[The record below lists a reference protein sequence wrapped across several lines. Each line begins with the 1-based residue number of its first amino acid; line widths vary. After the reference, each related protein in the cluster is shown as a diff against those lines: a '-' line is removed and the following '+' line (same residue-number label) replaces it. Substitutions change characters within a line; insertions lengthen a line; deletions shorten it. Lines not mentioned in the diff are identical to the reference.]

1 MKAFSVKCEQGSKKM
16 ADLNDKLQKLLI
28 AVSYAFLSAISVN
41 LFWLP
46 GGIYA
51 NGVTGF
57 AQLVVAL
64 SGKFNFPMLDLATLV
79 LFINV
84 PLLVIAWFKIDRKFT
99 IFTIIAV
106 FLTSMFMKLIPV
118 MVLTTDPVICT
129 VFGGVI
135 HGLGV
140 GLTLNSNFST
150 GGLDII
156 GILVKKVTT
165 RSIGTIFTVFNLVIE
180 FIAGFVFGWRYA
192 LYSAITIFINGKVI
206 DFVNTKE
213 KKVQLLIVT
222 KHAGEM
228 LQRIQDSHQSGITV
242 INHAQGGYYHEA
254 QDILLL
260 VVTSHELNAIAT
272 VVKKVDQLA
281 FMSITKGIET
291 NRITSQWG

>member
-1 MKAFSVKCEQGSKKM
+1 MASLKNHLKK
-16 ADLNDKLQKLLI
+16 LVI
-28 AVSYAFLSAISVN
+28 AASYAFLSAVSVN
-41 LFWLP
+41 LFWVP

-64 SGKFNFPMLDLATLV
+64 SGKFHLPMLDLATLV
-79 LFINV
+79 LLINV

-106 FLTSMFMKLIPV
+106 FLTSVFMKLIPV
-118 MVLTTDPVICT
+118 MALTNDPVICT

-140 GLTLNSNFST
+140 GITLNSDFST

-156 GILVKKVTT
+156 GILVRKVTT
-165 RSIGTIFTVFNLVIE
+165 RSIGTIFTAFNLAIE

-192 LYSAITIFINGKVI
+192 LYSAITVFINGKVV

-213 KKVQLLIVT
+213 RKVQLLIGT
-222 KHAGEM
+222 KHANEM
-228 LQRIQDSHQSGITV
+228 LRRIQDNHQSGITV
-242 INHAQGGYYHEA
+242 INHAQGGYYHES

-260 VVTSHELNAIAT
+260 VVTSHELNAISS

-291 NRITSQWG
+291 NRSTSQWG

>member
-1 MKAFSVKCEQGSKKM
+1 MASLKDHLKK
-16 ADLNDKLQKLLI
+16 LVI
-28 AVSYAFLSAISVN
+28 AASYAFLSAVSVN
-41 LFWLP
+41 LFWVP

-64 SGKFNFPMLDLATLV
+64 SGKFHLPMLDLATLV
-79 LFINV
+79 LLINV

-106 FLTSMFMKLIPV
+106 FLTSVFMKLIPV
-118 MVLTTDPVICT
+118 MALTNDPVICT

-140 GLTLNSNFST
+140 GITLNSDFST

-156 GILVKKVTT
+156 GILVRKVTT
-165 RSIGTIFTVFNLVIE
+165 RSIGTIFTAFNLAIE

-192 LYSAITIFINGKVI
+192 LYSAITVFINGRVV

-213 KKVQLLIVT
+213 RKVQLLIVT
-222 KHAGEM
+222 KHANEM
-228 LQRIQDSHQSGITV
+228 LRRIQDNHQSGITV
-242 INHAQGGYYHEA
+242 INHAQGGYYHES

-260 VVTSHELNAIAT
+260 VVTSHELNAISS

-291 NRITSQWG
+291 NRSTSQWG

>member
-1 MKAFSVKCEQGSKKM
+1 MASLKDHLKK
-16 ADLNDKLQKLLI
+16 LVI
-28 AVSYAFLSAISVN
+28 AASYPFLSAVSVN
-41 LFWLP
+41 LFWVP

-64 SGKFNFPMLDLATLV
+64 SGKFHLPMLDLATLV
-79 LFINV
+79 LLINV

-106 FLTSMFMKLIPV
+106 FLTSVFMKLIPV
-118 MVLTTDPVICT
+118 MALTNDPVICT

-140 GLTLNSNFST
+140 GITLNSDFST

-156 GILVKKVTT
+156 GILVRKVTT
-165 RSIGTIFTVFNLVIE
+165 RSIGTIFTAFNLAIE

-192 LYSAITIFINGKVI
+192 LYSAITVFINGKVV

-213 KKVQLLIVT
+213 RKVQLLIVT
-222 KHAGEM
+222 KHANEM
-228 LQRIQDSHQSGITV
+228 LRRIQDNHQSGITV
-242 INHAQGGYYHEA
+242 INHAQGGYYHES

-260 VVTSHELNAIAT
+260 VVTSHELNAISS

-291 NRITSQWG
+291 NRSTSQWG

>member
-1 MKAFSVKCEQGSKKM
+1 MASLKDHLKK
-16 ADLNDKLQKLLI
+16 LVI
-28 AVSYAFLSAISVN
+28 AASYAFLSAVSVN
-41 LFWLP
+41 LFWVP

-64 SGKFNFPMLDLATLV
+64 SGKFHLPMLDLATLV
-79 LFINV
+79 LLINV

-106 FLTSMFMKLIPV
+106 FLTSVFMKLIPV
-118 MVLTTDPVICT
+118 MALTNDPVICT

-140 GLTLNSNFST
+140 GITLNSDFST

-156 GILVKKVTT
+156 GILVRKVTT
-165 RSIGTIFTVFNLVIE
+165 RSIGTIFTAFNLAIE

-192 LYSAITIFINGKVI
+192 LYSAITVFINGKVV

-213 KKVQLLIVT
+213 RKGQLLIVT
-222 KHAGEM
+222 KHANEM
-228 LQRIQDSHQSGITV
+228 LRRIQDNHQSGITV
-242 INHAQGGYYHEA
+242 INHAQGGYYHES

-260 VVTSHELNAIAT
+260 VVTSHELNAISS

-291 NRITSQWG
+291 NRSTSQWG

>member
-1 MKAFSVKCEQGSKKM
+1 MASLKDHLKK
-16 ADLNDKLQKLLI
+16 LVI
-28 AVSYAFLSAISVN
+28 AASYAFLSAVSVN
-41 LFWLP
+41 LFWVP

-64 SGKFNFPMLDLATLV
+64 SGKFHLPMLDLATLV
-79 LFINV
+79 LLINV

-106 FLTSMFMKLIPV
+106 FLTSVFMKLIPV
-118 MVLTTDPVICT
+118 MALTNDPVICT

-140 GLTLNSNFST
+140 EITLNSDFST

-156 GILVKKVTT
+156 GILVRKVTT
-165 RSIGTIFTVFNLVIE
+165 RSIGTIFTAFNLAIE

-192 LYSAITIFINGKVI
+192 LYSAITVFINGKVV

-213 KKVQLLIVT
+213 RKVQLLIVT
-222 KHAGEM
+222 KHANEM
-228 LQRIQDSHQSGITV
+228 LRRIQDNHQSGITV
-242 INHAQGGYYHEA
+242 INHAQGGYYHES

-260 VVTSHELNAIAT
+260 VVTSHELNAISS

-291 NRITSQWG
+291 NRSTSQWG

>member
-1 MKAFSVKCEQGSKKM
+1 MLGSDKM
-16 ADLNDKLQKLLI
+16 ASLKDHLKKLVI
-28 AVSYAFLSAISVN
+28 AASYAFLSAVSVN
-41 LFWLP
+41 LFWVP

-64 SGKFNFPMLDLATLV
+64 SGKFHLPMLDLATLV
-79 LFINV
+79 LLINV

-106 FLTSMFMKLIPV
+106 FLTSVFMKLIPV
-118 MVLTTDPVICT
+118 MALTNDPVICT

-140 GLTLNSNFST
+140 GITLNSDFST

-156 GILVKKVTT
+156 GILVRKVTT
-165 RSIGTIFTVFNLVIE
+165 RSIGTIFTAFNLAIE

-192 LYSAITIFINGKVI
+192 LYSAITVFINGKVV

-213 KKVQLLIVT
+213 RKVQLLIVT
-222 KHAGEM
+222 KHANEM
-228 LQRIQDSHQSGITV
+228 LRRIQDNHQSGITV
-242 INHAQGGYYHEA
+242 INHAQGGYYHES

-260 VVTSHELNAIAT
+260 VVTSHELNAISS

-291 NRITSQWG
+291 NRSTSQWG

>member
-1 MKAFSVKCEQGSKKM
+1 MASLKDHLKK
-16 ADLNDKLQKLLI
+16 LVI
-28 AVSYAFLSAISVN
+28 AASYAFLSAVSVN
-41 LFWLP
+41 LFWVP

-64 SGKFNFPMLDLATLV
+64 SGKFHLPMLDLATLV
-79 LFINV
+79 LLINV

-106 FLTSMFMKLIPV
+106 FLTSVFMKLIPV
-118 MVLTTDPVICT
+118 MALTNDPVICT

-140 GLTLNSNFST
+140 GITLNSDFST

-156 GILVKKVTT
+156 GILVRKVTT
-165 RSIGTIFTVFNLVIE
+165 RSIGTIFTAFNLAIE

-192 LYSAITIFINGKVI
+192 LYSAITVFINGKVL

-213 KKVQLLIVT
+213 RKVQLLIVT
-222 KHAGEM
+222 KHANEM
-228 LQRIQDSHQSGITV
+228 LRRIQDNHQSGITV
-242 INHAQGGYYHEA
+242 INHAQGGYYHES

-260 VVTSHELNAIAT
+260 VVTSHELNASSS
-272 VVKKVDQLA
+272 VVKKVVQLA

-291 NRITSQWG
+291 NRSTSQWG

>member
-1 MKAFSVKCEQGSKKM
+1 M
-16 ADLNDKLQKLLI
+16 
-28 AVSYAFLSAISVN
+28 N
-41 LFWLP
+41 LFWVP

-64 SGKFNFPMLDLATLV
+64 SGKFHLPMLDLATLV
-79 LFINV
+79 LLINV

-106 FLTSMFMKLIPV
+106 FLTSVFMKLIPV
-118 MVLTTDPVICT
+118 MALTNDPVICT

-140 GLTLNSNFST
+140 GITLNSDFST

-156 GILVKKVTT
+156 GILVRKVTT
-165 RSIGTIFTVFNLVIE
+165 RSIGTIFTAFNLAIE

-192 LYSAITIFINGKVI
+192 LYSAITVFINGKVV

-213 KKVQLLIVT
+213 RKVQLLIVT
-222 KHAGEM
+222 KHANEM
-228 LQRIQDSHQSGITV
+228 LRRIQDNHQSGITV
-242 INHAQGGYYHEA
+242 INHAQGGYYHES

-260 VVTSHELNAIAT
+260 VVTSHELNAISS

-291 NRITSQWG
+291 NRSTSQWG

>member
-1 MKAFSVKCEQGSKKM
+1 MASLKDHLKK
-16 ADLNDKLQKLLI
+16 LVI
-28 AVSYAFLSAISVN
+28 AASYAFLSAVSVN
-41 LFWLP
+41 LFWVP

-64 SGKFNFPMLDLATLV
+64 SGKFHLPMLDVATLV
-79 LFINV
+79 LLINV

-106 FLTSMFMKLIPV
+106 FLTSVFMKLIPV
-118 MVLTTDPVICT
+118 MALTNDPVICT

-140 GLTLNSNFST
+140 GITLNSDFST

-156 GILVKKVTT
+156 GILVRKVTT
-165 RSIGTIFTVFNLVIE
+165 RSIGTIFTAFNLAIE

-192 LYSAITIFINGKVI
+192 LYSAITVFINGKVV

-213 KKVQLLIVT
+213 RKVQLLIVT
-222 KHAGEM
+222 KHANEM
-228 LQRIQDSHQSGITV
+228 LRRIQDNHQSGITV
-242 INHAQGGYYHEA
+242 INHAQGGYYHES

-260 VVTSHELNAIAT
+260 VVTSHELNAISS

-291 NRITSQWG
+291 NRSTSQWG

>member
-1 MKAFSVKCEQGSKKM
+1 MASLKDHLKK
-16 ADLNDKLQKLLI
+16 LVI
-28 AVSYAFLSAISVN
+28 AASYAFLSAVSVN
-41 LFWLP
+41 LFWVP

-64 SGKFNFPMLDLATLV
+64 SGKFHLPMLDLATLV
-79 LFINV
+79 LLINV
-84 PLLVIAWFKIDRKFT
+84 PLLVISWFKIDRKFT

-106 FLTSMFMKLIPV
+106 FLTSVFMKLIPV
-118 MVLTTDPVICT
+118 MALTNDPVICT

-140 GLTLNSNFST
+140 GITLNSDFST

-156 GILVKKVTT
+156 GILVRKVTT
-165 RSIGTIFTVFNLVIE
+165 RSIGTIFTAFNLAIE

-192 LYSAITIFINGKVI
+192 LYSAITVFINGRVV

-213 KKVQLLIVT
+213 RKVQLLIVT
-222 KHAGEM
+222 KHANEM
-228 LQRIQDSHQSGITV
+228 LRRIQDNHQSGITV
-242 INHAQGGYYHEA
+242 INHAQGGYYHES

-260 VVTSHELNAIAT
+260 VVTSHELNAISS

-291 NRITSQWG
+291 NRSTSQWG

>member
-1 MKAFSVKCEQGSKKM
+1 MASLKDHLKK
-16 ADLNDKLQKLLI
+16 LVI
-28 AVSYAFLSAISVN
+28 AASYAFLSAVSVN
-41 LFWLP
+41 LFWVP

-64 SGKFNFPMLDLATLV
+64 SGKFHLPMLDLATLV
-79 LFINV
+79 LLINV

-106 FLTSMFMKLIPV
+106 FLTSVFMKLIPV
-118 MVLTTDPVICT
+118 MALTNDPVICT

-140 GLTLNSNFST
+140 GITLNSDFST

-156 GILVKKVTT
+156 GILVRKVTT
-165 RSIGTIFTVFNLVIE
+165 RSIGTIFTAFNLAIE

-192 LYSAITIFINGKVI
+192 LYSAITVFINGKVL
-206 DFVNTKE
+206 DFVNTRE
-213 KKVQLLIVT
+213 RKVQLLIVT
-222 KHAGEM
+222 KHANEM
-228 LQRIQDSHQSGITV
+228 LRRIQDNHQSGITV
-242 INHAQGGYYHEA
+242 INHAQGGYYHES

-260 VVTSHELNAIAT
+260 VVTSHELNAISS

-291 NRITSQWG
+291 NRSTSQWG

>member
-1 MKAFSVKCEQGSKKM
+1 MASLKDHLKK
-16 ADLNDKLQKLLI
+16 LVI
-28 AVSYAFLSAISVN
+28 AASYAFLSAVSVN
-41 LFWLP
+41 LFWVP

-64 SGKFNFPMLDLATLV
+64 SGKFHLPMLDLATLV
-79 LFINV
+79 LLINV

-106 FLTSMFMKLIPV
+106 FLTSVFMKLIPV
-118 MVLTTDPVICT
+118 MALTNDPVICT

-140 GLTLNSNFST
+140 GITLNSDFST

-156 GILVKKVTT
+156 GILVRKVTT
-165 RSIGTIFTVFNLVIE
+165 RSIGTIFTAFNLAIE

-192 LYSAITIFINGKVI
+192 LYSAITVFINGKVV

-213 KKVQLLIVT
+213 RNVQLLIVT
-222 KHAGEM
+222 KHANEM
-228 LQRIQDSHQSGITV
+228 LRRIQDNHQSGITV
-242 INHAQGGYYHEA
+242 INHAQGGYYHES

-260 VVTSHELNAIAT
+260 VVTSHELNAISS

-291 NRITSQWG
+291 NRSTSQWG

>member
-1 MKAFSVKCEQGSKKM
+1 MASLKDHLKK
-16 ADLNDKLQKLLI
+16 LVI
-28 AVSYAFLSAISVN
+28 AASYAFLSAVSVN
-41 LFWLP
+41 LFWVP

-64 SGKFNFPMLDLATLV
+64 SGKFHLPMLDLATLV
-79 LFINV
+79 LLINV
-84 PLLVIAWFKIDRKFT
+84 PLLFIAWFKIDRKFT

-106 FLTSMFMKLIPV
+106 FLTSVFMKLIPV
-118 MVLTTDPVICT
+118 MALTNDPVICT

-140 GLTLNSNFST
+140 GITLNSDFST

-156 GILVKKVTT
+156 GILVRKVTT
-165 RSIGTIFTVFNLVIE
+165 RSIGTIFTAFNLAIE

-192 LYSAITIFINGKVI
+192 LYSAITVFINGRVV

-213 KKVQLLIVT
+213 RKVQLLIVT
-222 KHAGEM
+222 KHANEM
-228 LQRIQDSHQSGITV
+228 LRRIQDNHQSGITV
-242 INHAQGGYYHEA
+242 INHAQGGYYHES

-260 VVTSHELNAIAT
+260 VVTSHELNAISS

-291 NRITSQWG
+291 NRSTSQWG

>member
-1 MKAFSVKCEQGSKKM
+1 MASLKDHLKK
-16 ADLNDKLQKLLI
+16 LVI
-28 AVSYAFLSAISVN
+28 AASYAFLSAVSVN
-41 LFWLP
+41 LFWVP

-64 SGKFNFPMLDLATLV
+64 SGKFHLPMLDLATLV
-79 LFINV
+79 LLINV

-106 FLTSMFMKLIPV
+106 FLTSVFMKLIPV
-118 MVLTTDPVICT
+118 MALTNDPVICT

-140 GLTLNSNFST
+140 GITLNSDFST

-156 GILVKKVTT
+156 GILVRKVTT
-165 RSIGTIFTVFNLVIE
+165 RSIGTIFTAFNLAIE

-192 LYSAITIFINGKVI
+192 LYSAITVFINGKVV

-213 KKVQLLIVT
+213 RKVQLLIVT
-222 KHAGEM
+222 KHANEM
-228 LQRIQDSHQSGITV
+228 LRRIQDNHQSGITV
-242 INHAQGGYYHEA
+242 INHAQGGYYHES

-260 VVTSHELNAIAT
+260 VVTSHELNVISS

-291 NRITSQWG
+291 NRSTSQWG

>member
-1 MKAFSVKCEQGSKKM
+1 MASLKDHLKK
-16 ADLNDKLQKLLI
+16 LVI
-28 AVSYAFLSAISVN
+28 AASYAFLSAVSVN
-41 LFWLP
+41 LFWVP

-64 SGKFNFPMLDLATLV
+64 SGKFHLPMLDLATLV
-79 LFINV
+79 LLINV

-106 FLTSMFMKLIPV
+106 FLTSVFMKLIPV
-118 MVLTTDPVICT
+118 MALTNGPVICT

-140 GLTLNSNFST
+140 GITLNSDFST

-156 GILVKKVTT
+156 GILVRKVKT
-165 RSIGTIFTVFNLVIE
+165 RSIGTIFTAFNLAIE

-192 LYSAITIFINGKVI
+192 LYSAITVFINGKVV

-213 KKVQLLIVT
+213 RKVQLLIVT
-222 KHAGEM
+222 KHANEM
-228 LQRIQDSHQSGITV
+228 LRRIQDNHQSGITV
-242 INHAQGGYYHEA
+242 INHAQGGYYHES

-260 VVTSHELNAIAT
+260 VVTSHELNAISS

-291 NRITSQWG
+291 NRSTSQWG

>member
-1 MKAFSVKCEQGSKKM
+1 MASLKDHLKK
-16 ADLNDKLQKLLI
+16 LVI
-28 AVSYAFLSAISVN
+28 AASYAFLSAVSVN
-41 LFWLP
+41 LCWVP

-64 SGKFNFPMLDLATLV
+64 SGKFHLPMLDLATLV
-79 LFINV
+79 LLINV

-106 FLTSMFMKLIPV
+106 FLTSVFMKLIPV
-118 MVLTTDPVICT
+118 MALTNDPVICT

-140 GLTLNSNFST
+140 GITLNSDFST

-156 GILVKKVTT
+156 GILVRKVTT
-165 RSIGTIFTVFNLVIE
+165 RSIGTIFTAFNLAIE

-192 LYSAITIFINGKVI
+192 LYSAITVFINGKVV

-213 KKVQLLIVT
+213 RKVQLLIVT
-222 KHAGEM
+222 KHANEM
-228 LQRIQDSHQSGITV
+228 LRRIQDNHQSGITV
-242 INHAQGGYYHEA
+242 INHAQGGYYHES

-260 VVTSHELNAIAT
+260 VVTSHELNAISS

-291 NRITSQWG
+291 NRSTSQWG

>member
-1 MKAFSVKCEQGSKKM
+1 MASLKDHLKK
-16 ADLNDKLQKLLI
+16 LVI
-28 AVSYAFLSAISVN
+28 AASYAFLSAVSVN
-41 LFWLP
+41 LFWVP

-64 SGKFNFPMLDLATLV
+64 SGKFHLPMLDLATLV
-79 LFINV
+79 LLINV

-106 FLTSMFMKLIPV
+106 FLTSVFMKLIPV
-118 MVLTTDPVICT
+118 MALTNDPVICT

-140 GLTLNSNFST
+140 GITLNSDFST

-156 GILVKKVTT
+156 GILVRKVTT
-165 RSIGTIFTVFNLVIE
+165 RSIGTIFTAFNLAIE

-192 LYSAITIFINGKVI
+192 LYSAITVFINGKVV

-213 KKVQLLIVT
+213 RKVQLLIVT
-222 KHAGEM
+222 KHANEM
-228 LQRIQDSHQSGITV
+228 LRRIQDNHQSGITV
-242 INHAQGGYYHEA
+242 INHAQGGYYHEL

-260 VVTSHELNAIAT
+260 VVTSHELNVISS

-291 NRITSQWG
+291 NRSTSQWG

>member
-1 MKAFSVKCEQGSKKM
+1 MASLKNHLKK
-16 ADLNDKLQKLLI
+16 LVI
-28 AVSYAFLSAISVN
+28 AASYAFLSAVSVN
-41 LFWLP
+41 LFWVP

-64 SGKFNFPMLDLATLV
+64 SGKFHLPMLDLATLV
-79 LFINV
+79 LLINV

-106 FLTSMFMKLIPV
+106 FLTSVFMKLIPV
-118 MVLTTDPVICT
+118 MALTNDPVICT

-140 GLTLNSNFST
+140 GITLNSDFST

-156 GILVKKVTT
+156 GILVRKVTT
-165 RSIGTIFTVFNLVIE
+165 RSIGTIFTAFNLAIE

-192 LYSAITIFINGKVI
+192 LYSAITVFINGKVL

-213 KKVQLLIVT
+213 RKVQLLIVT
-222 KHAGEM
+222 KHANEM
-228 LQRIQDSHQSGITV
+228 LRRIQDNHQSGITV
-242 INHAQGGYYHEA
+242 INHAQGGYYHES

-260 VVTSHELNAIAT
+260 VVTSHELNAISS

-291 NRITSQWG
+291 NRSTSQWG

>member
-1 MKAFSVKCEQGSKKM
+1 MASLKDHLKK
-16 ADLNDKLQKLLI
+16 LVI
-28 AVSYAFLSAISVN
+28 AASYAFLSAVSVN
-41 LFWLP
+41 LFWVP

-64 SGKFNFPMLDLATLV
+64 SGKFHLPMLDLATLV
-79 LFINV
+79 LLINV

-106 FLTSMFMKLIPV
+106 FLTSVFMKLIPV
-118 MVLTTDPVICT
+118 MALTNDPVICT

-140 GLTLNSNFST
+140 GITLNSDFST

-156 GILVKKVTT
+156 GILVRKVTT
-165 RSIGTIFTVFNLVIE
+165 RSIGTIFTAFNLAIE

-192 LYSAITIFINGKVI
+192 LYSAITVFINGKVV

-213 KKVQLLIVT
+213 RKVQLLIVT
-222 KHAGEM
+222 KHANEM
-228 LQRIQDSHQSGITV
+228 LRRIQDNHQSGITV
-242 INHAQGGYYHEA
+242 INHAQGGYYHES

-260 VVTSHELNAIAT
+260 VVTSHELNAISS

-291 NRITSQWG
+291 NRSTSQWR

>member
-1 MKAFSVKCEQGSKKM
+1 MASLKDHLKK
-16 ADLNDKLQKLLI
+16 LVI
-28 AVSYAFLSAISVN
+28 AASYAFLSAVSVN
-41 LFWLP
+41 LFWVP

-64 SGKFNFPMLDLATLV
+64 SGKFHLPMLDLATLV
-79 LFINV
+79 LLINV

-106 FLTSMFMKLIPV
+106 FLTSVFMKLIPV
-118 MVLTTDPVICT
+118 MALTNDPVICT

-140 GLTLNSNFST
+140 GIALNSDFST

-156 GILVKKVTT
+156 GILVRKVTT
-165 RSIGTIFTVFNLVIE
+165 RSIGTIFTAFNLAIE

-192 LYSAITIFINGKVI
+192 LYSAITVFINGRVV

-213 KKVQLLIVT
+213 RKVQLLIVT
-222 KHAGEM
+222 KHANEM
-228 LQRIQDSHQSGITV
+228 LRRIQDNHQSGITV
-242 INHAQGGYYHEA
+242 INHAQGGYYHES

-260 VVTSHELNAIAT
+260 VVTSHELNAISS

-291 NRITSQWG
+291 NRSTSQWG

>member
-1 MKAFSVKCEQGSKKM
+1 MASLKDHLKK
-16 ADLNDKLQKLLI
+16 LVI
-28 AVSYAFLSAISVN
+28 AASYAFLSAVSVN
-41 LFWLP
+41 LFWVP

-64 SGKFNFPMLDLATLV
+64 SGKFHLPMLDLATLV
-79 LFINV
+79 LLINV

-106 FLTSMFMKLIPV
+106 FLTSVFMKLIPV
-118 MVLTTDPVICT
+118 MALTNDPVICT

-140 GLTLNSNFST
+140 GITLNSDFST

-156 GILVKKVTT
+156 GILVRKVKT
-165 RSIGTIFTVFNLVIE
+165 RSIGTIFTAFNLAIE

-192 LYSAITIFINGKVI
+192 LYSAITVFINGKVL

-213 KKVQLLIVT
+213 RKVQLLIVT
-222 KHAGEM
+222 KHANEM
-228 LQRIQDSHQSGITV
+228 LRRIQDNHQSGITV
-242 INHAQGGYYHEA
+242 INHAQGGYYHES

-260 VVTSHELNAIAT
+260 VVTSHELNAISS

-291 NRITSQWG
+291 NRSTSQWG

>member
-1 MKAFSVKCEQGSKKM
+1 MASLKDHLKK
-16 ADLNDKLQKLLI
+16 LVI
-28 AVSYAFLSAISVN
+28 AASYAFLSAVSVN
-41 LFWLP
+41 LFWVP

-64 SGKFNFPMLDLATLV
+64 SGKFHLPMLDLATLV
-79 LFINV
+79 LLINV

-106 FLTSMFMKLIPV
+106 FLTSVFMKLIPV
-118 MVLTTDPVICT
+118 MALTNDPVICT

-140 GLTLNSNFST
+140 GITLNSDFST

-156 GILVKKVTT
+156 GILVRKVTT
-165 RSIGTIFTVFNLVIE
+165 RSIGTIFTAFNLAIE

-192 LYSAITIFINGKVI
+192 LYSAITVFINGRVE

-213 KKVQLLIVT
+213 RKVQLLIVT
-222 KHAGEM
+222 KHANEM
-228 LQRIQDSHQSGITV
+228 LRRIQDNHQSGITV
-242 INHAQGGYYHEA
+242 INHAQGGYYHES

-260 VVTSHELNAIAT
+260 VVTSHELNAISS

-291 NRITSQWG
+291 NRSTSQWG

>member
-1 MKAFSVKCEQGSKKM
+1 MASLKDHLKK
-16 ADLNDKLQKLLI
+16 LVI
-28 AVSYAFLSAISVN
+28 AASYAFLSAVSVN
-41 LFWLP
+41 LFWVP

-64 SGKFNFPMLDLATLV
+64 SGKFHLPMLDLATLV
-79 LFINV
+79 LLINV

-106 FLTSMFMKLIPV
+106 FLTSVFMKLIPV
-118 MVLTTDPVICT
+118 MALTNDPVICT

-140 GLTLNSNFST
+140 GITLNSDFST

-156 GILVKKVTT
+156 GILVRKVTT
-165 RSIGTIFTVFNLVIE
+165 RSIGTIFTAFNLAIE

-192 LYSAITIFINGKVI
+192 LYSAITVFINGKVV

-213 KKVQLLIVT
+213 RKVQLLIVT
-222 KHAGEM
+222 KHANEM
-228 LQRIQDSHQSGITV
+228 LRQIGRAHV
-242 INHAQGGYYHEA
+242 
-254 QDILLL
+254 
-260 VVTSHELNAIAT
+260 
-272 VVKKVDQLA
+272 
-281 FMSITKGIET
+281 
-291 NRITSQWG
+291 

>member
-1 MKAFSVKCEQGSKKM
+1 MASLKDHLKK
-16 ADLNDKLQKLLI
+16 LVI
-28 AVSYAFLSAISVN
+28 AASYAFLSAVSVN
-41 LFWLP
+41 LFWVP

-64 SGKFNFPMLDLATLV
+64 SGKFHLPMLDLATLV
-79 LFINV
+79 LLINV

-106 FLTSMFMKLIPV
+106 FLTSVFMKLIPV
-118 MVLTTDPVICT
+118 MALTNDPVICT

-140 GLTLNSNFST
+140 GITLNSDFST

-156 GILVKKVTT
+156 GILVRKVTT
-165 RSIGTIFTVFNLVIE
+165 RSIGTIFTAFNLAIE

-192 LYSAITIFINGKVI
+192 LYSAITVFINGKVL

-213 KKVQLLIVT
+213 RKVQLLIVT
-222 KHAGEM
+222 KHANEM
-228 LQRIQDSHQSGITV
+228 LRRIQDNHQSGITV
-242 INHAQGGYYHEA
+242 INHAQGGYYHES

-260 VVTSHELNAIAT
+260 VVTSHELNAISS

-291 NRITSQWG
+291 NRSTSQCG

>member
-1 MKAFSVKCEQGSKKM
+1 MASLKNHLKK
-16 ADLNDKLQKLLI
+16 LVI
-28 AVSYAFLSAISVN
+28 AASYAFLSAVSVN
-41 LFWLP
+41 LFWVP

-64 SGKFNFPMLDLATLV
+64 SGKFHLPMLDLATLV
-79 LFINV
+79 LLINV

-106 FLTSMFMKLIPV
+106 FLTSVFMKLIPV
-118 MVLTTDPVICT
+118 MALTNDPVICT

-140 GLTLNSNFST
+140 GITLNSDFST

-156 GILVKKVTT
+156 GILVRKVTT
-165 RSIGTIFTVFNLVIE
+165 RSIGTIFTAFNLAIE

-192 LYSAITIFINGKVI
+192 LYSAITVFINGRVV

-213 KKVQLLIVT
+213 RKVQLLIVT
-222 KHAGEM
+222 KHANEM
-228 LQRIQDSHQSGITV
+228 LRRIQDNHQSGITV
-242 INHAQGGYYHEA
+242 INHAQGGYYHES

-260 VVTSHELNAIAT
+260 VVTSHELNAISS

-291 NRITSQWG
+291 NRSTSQWG

>member
-1 MKAFSVKCEQGSKKM
+1 MASLKDHLKK
-16 ADLNDKLQKLLI
+16 LVI
-28 AVSYAFLSAISVN
+28 AASYAFLSAVSVN
-41 LFWLP
+41 LFWVP

-64 SGKFNFPMLDLATLV
+64 SGKFHLPMLDVATLV
-79 LFINV
+79 LLINV

-106 FLTSMFMKLIPV
+106 FLTSVFMKLIPV
-118 MVLTTDPVICT
+118 MALTNDPVICT

-140 GLTLNSNFST
+140 GITLNSDFST

-156 GILVKKVTT
+156 GILARKVTT
-165 RSIGTIFTVFNLVIE
+165 RSIGTIFTAFNLAIE

-192 LYSAITIFINGKVI
+192 LYSAITVFINGKVV

-213 KKVQLLIVT
+213 RKVQLLIVT
-222 KHAGEM
+222 KHANEM
-228 LQRIQDSHQSGITV
+228 LRRIQDNHQSGITV
-242 INHAQGGYYHEA
+242 INHAQGGYYHES

-260 VVTSHELNAIAT
+260 VVTSHELNAISS

-291 NRITSQWG
+291 NRSTSQWG

>member
-1 MKAFSVKCEQGSKKM
+1 MTSLNVNLKKIV
-16 ADLNDKLQKLLI
+16 I
-28 AVSYAFLSAISVN
+28 AASYALLSAISVN

-64 SGKFNFPMLDLATLV
+64 CGKFNMPMLDLATLV
-79 LFINV
+79 LCINI

-106 FLTSMFMKLIPV
+106 FMTSIFMKIIPV
-118 MVLTTDPVICT
+118 VTITNDPVICT
-129 VFGGVI
+129 IFGGVI

-140 GLTLNSNFST
+140 GITLNSDFST

-156 GILVKKVTT
+156 GILVRKVSS
-165 RSIGTIFTVFNLVIE
+165 RSIGTIFTAFNLVIE
-180 FIAGFVFGWRYA
+180 FVAGFVFGWRYA
-192 LYSAITIFINGKVI
+192 LYSALTIFINGKVV

-213 KKVQLLIVT
+213 KKVQIMIVT
-222 KHAGEM
+222 GHASEM
-228 LQRIQDSHQSGITV
+228 LRRIQAIHQRGITV
-242 INHAQGGYYHEA
+242 INHAEGGYSHEERE
-254 QDILLL
+254 ILLI
-260 VVTSHELNAIAT
+260 VATSHELSTIAT

-291 NRITSQWG
+291 NRSTSQWG

>member
-1 MKAFSVKCEQGSKKM
+1 MASLKNHLKK
-16 ADLNDKLQKLLI
+16 LVI
-28 AVSYAFLSAISVN
+28 AASYAFLSAVSVN
-41 LFWLP
+41 LFWVP

-64 SGKFNFPMLDLATLV
+64 SGKFHLPMLDLATLV
-79 LFINV
+79 LLINV

-106 FLTSMFMKLIPV
+106 FLTSVFMKLIPV
-118 MVLTTDPVICT
+118 MALTNDPVICT

-140 GLTLNSNFST
+140 GITLNSDFST

-156 GILVKKVTT
+156 GILVRKVTT
-165 RSIGTIFTVFNLVIE
+165 RSIGTIFTAFNLAIE

-192 LYSAITIFINGKVI
+192 LYSAITVFINGKVV

-213 KKVQLLIVT
+213 RKVQLLIVT
-222 KHAGEM
+222 KHANEM
-228 LQRIQDSHQSGITV
+228 LRRIQDNHQSGITV
-242 INHAQGGYYHEA
+242 INHAQGGYYHES

-260 VVTSHELNAIAT
+260 VVTSHELNAISS

-291 NRITSQWG
+291 NRSTSQWG

>member
-1 MKAFSVKCEQGSKKM
+1 MASLKNHLKK
-16 ADLNDKLQKLLI
+16 LVI
-28 AVSYAFLSAISVN
+28 AASYAFLSAVSVN
-41 LFWLP
+41 LFWVP

-64 SGKFNFPMLDLATLV
+64 SGKFHLPMLDLATLV
-79 LFINV
+79 LLINV

-106 FLTSMFMKLIPV
+106 FLTSVFMKLIPV
-118 MVLTTDPVICT
+118 MALTNDPVICT

-140 GLTLNSNFST
+140 GITLNSDFST

-156 GILVKKVTT
+156 GILVRKVTT
-165 RSIGTIFTVFNLVIE
+165 RSIGTIFTAFNLAIE

-192 LYSAITIFINGKVI
+192 LYSAITVFINGKVL

-213 KKVQLLIVT
+213 RKVQLLIVT
-222 KHAGEM
+222 KHANEM
-228 LQRIQDSHQSGITV
+228 LRRIQDNHQSGITV
-242 INHAQGGYYHEA
+242 INHAQGGYYHES

-260 VVTSHELNAIAT
+260 VVTSHELNAISS
-272 VVKKVDQLA
+272 VVNKVDQLA

-291 NRITSQWG
+291 NRSTSQWG

>member
-1 MKAFSVKCEQGSKKM
+1 MASLKDHLKK
-16 ADLNDKLQKLLI
+16 LVI
-28 AVSYAFLSAISVN
+28 AASYAFLSAVSVN
-41 LFWLP
+41 LFWVP

-64 SGKFNFPMLDLATLV
+64 SGKFHLPMLDLATLV
-79 LFINV
+79 LLINV

-106 FLTSMFMKLIPV
+106 FLTSVFMKLIPV
-118 MVLTTDPVICT
+118 MALTNDPVICT

-140 GLTLNSNFST
+140 GITLNSDFST

-156 GILVKKVTT
+156 GILVRKVTT
-165 RSIGTIFTVFNLVIE
+165 RSIGTIFTAFNLAIE

-192 LYSAITIFINGKVI
+192 LYSAITVFINGKVV

-213 KKVQLLIVT
+213 RKVQLLIVT
-222 KHAGEM
+222 KHANEM
-228 LQRIQDSHQSGITV
+228 LRRIQDNHQSGITV
-242 INHAQGGYYHEA
+242 INHAQGGYYHES

-260 VVTSHELNAIAT
+260 VVTSHELNAISS

-291 NRITSQWG
+291 NRSTSRWG

>member
-1 MKAFSVKCEQGSKKM
+1 MASLKDHLKK
-16 ADLNDKLQKLLI
+16 LVI
-28 AVSYAFLSAISVN
+28 AASYAFLSAVSVN
-41 LFWLP
+41 LFWVP

-64 SGKFNFPMLDLATLV
+64 SGKFHLPMLDLATLV
-79 LFINV
+79 LLINV

-106 FLTSMFMKLIPV
+106 FLTSVFMKLIPV
-118 MVLTTDPVICT
+118 MALTNDPVICT

-140 GLTLNSNFST
+140 GITLNSDFST

-156 GILVKKVTT
+156 GILVRKVTT
-165 RSIGTIFTVFNLVIE
+165 RSIGTIFTAFNLAIE

-192 LYSAITIFINGKVI
+192 LYSAITVFINGRIV

-213 KKVQLLIVT
+213 RKVQLLIVT
-222 KHAGEM
+222 KHANEM
-228 LQRIQDSHQSGITV
+228 LRRIQDNHQSGITV
-242 INHAQGGYYHEA
+242 INHAQGGYYHES

-260 VVTSHELNAIAT
+260 VVTSHELNAISS

-291 NRITSQWG
+291 NRSTSQWG

>member
-1 MKAFSVKCEQGSKKM
+1 MASLKNHLKK
-16 ADLNDKLQKLLI
+16 LVI
-28 AVSYAFLSAISVN
+28 AASYAFLSAVSVN
-41 LFWLP
+41 LFWVP

-64 SGKFNFPMLDLATLV
+64 SGKFHLPMLDLATLV
-79 LFINV
+79 LLINV

-106 FLTSMFMKLIPV
+106 FLTSVFMKLIPV
-118 MVLTTDPVICT
+118 MALTNDPVICT

-140 GLTLNSNFST
+140 EITLNSDFST

-156 GILVKKVTT
+156 GILVRKVTT
-165 RSIGTIFTVFNLVIE
+165 RSIGTIFTAFNLAIE

-192 LYSAITIFINGKVI
+192 LYSAITVFINGKVL

-213 KKVQLLIVT
+213 RKVQLLIVT
-222 KHAGEM
+222 KHANEM
-228 LQRIQDSHQSGITV
+228 LRRIQDNHQSGITV
-242 INHAQGGYYHEA
+242 INHAQGGYYHES

-260 VVTSHELNAIAT
+260 VVTSHELNAISS

-291 NRITSQWG
+291 NRSTSQWG

>member
-1 MKAFSVKCEQGSKKM
+1 MASLKDHLKK
-16 ADLNDKLQKLLI
+16 LVI
-28 AVSYAFLSAISVN
+28 AASYAFLSAVSVN
-41 LFWLP
+41 LFWVP

-64 SGKFNFPMLDLATLV
+64 SGKFHLPMLDLATLV
-79 LFINV
+79 LLINV

-106 FLTSMFMKLIPV
+106 FLTSVFMKLIPV
-118 MVLTTDPVICT
+118 MALTNDPVICT

-140 GLTLNSNFST
+140 GITLNSDFST

-156 GILVKKVTT
+156 GILVRKVTT
-165 RSIGTIFTVFNLVIE
+165 RSIGTIFTAFNLAIE

-192 LYSAITIFINGKVI
+192 LYSEITVFINGKVV

-213 KKVQLLIVT
+213 RKVQLLIVT
-222 KHAGEM
+222 KHANEM
-228 LQRIQDSHQSGITV
+228 LRRIQDNHQSGITV
-242 INHAQGGYYHEA
+242 INHAQGGYYHEL

-260 VVTSHELNAIAT
+260 VVTSHELNVISS

-291 NRITSQWG
+291 NRSTSQWG

>member
-1 MKAFSVKCEQGSKKM
+1 MASLKDHLKK
-16 ADLNDKLQKLLI
+16 LVI
-28 AVSYAFLSAISVN
+28 AASYAFLSAVSVN
-41 LFWLP
+41 LFWVP

-64 SGKFNFPMLDLATLV
+64 SGKFHLPMLDLATLV
-79 LFINV
+79 LLINV

-106 FLTSMFMKLIPV
+106 FLISVFMKLIPV
-118 MVLTTDPVICT
+118 MALTNDPVICT

-140 GLTLNSNFST
+140 GITLNSDFST

-156 GILVKKVTT
+156 GILVRKVTT
-165 RSIGTIFTVFNLVIE
+165 RSIGTIFTAFNLAIE

-192 LYSAITIFINGKVI
+192 LYSAITVFINGKVV

-213 KKVQLLIVT
+213 RKVQLLIVT
-222 KHAGEM
+222 KHANEM
-228 LQRIQDSHQSGITV
+228 LRRIQDNHQSGITV
-242 INHAQGGYYHEA
+242 INHAQGGYYHES

-260 VVTSHELNAIAT
+260 VVTSHELNAISS

-291 NRITSQWG
+291 NRSTSQWG

>member
-1 MKAFSVKCEQGSKKM
+1 MASLKDHLKK
-16 ADLNDKLQKLLI
+16 LVI
-28 AVSYAFLSAISVN
+28 AASYAFLSAVSVN
-41 LFWLP
+41 LFWVP

-64 SGKFNFPMLDLATLV
+64 SGKFHLPMLDLATLV
-79 LFINV
+79 LLINV

-106 FLTSMFMKLIPV
+106 FLTSVFMKLIPV
-118 MVLTTDPVICT
+118 MALTNDPVICT

-140 GLTLNSNFST
+140 GITLNSDFST

-156 GILVKKVTT
+156 GILVRKVKT
-165 RSIGTIFTVFNLVIE
+165 RSIGTIFIAFNLAIE

-192 LYSAITIFINGKVI
+192 LYSAITVFINGKVV

-213 KKVQLLIVT
+213 RKVQLLIVT
-222 KHAGEM
+222 KHANEM
-228 LQRIQDSHQSGITV
+228 LRRIQDNHQSGITV
-242 INHAQGGYYHEA
+242 INHAQGGYYHES

-260 VVTSHELNAIAT
+260 VVTSHELNAISS

-291 NRITSQWG
+291 NRSTSQWG

>member
-1 MKAFSVKCEQGSKKM
+1 MASLKDHLKK
-16 ADLNDKLQKLLI
+16 LVI
-28 AVSYAFLSAISVN
+28 AASYAFLSAVSVN
-41 LFWLP
+41 LFWVP

-64 SGKFNFPMLDLATLV
+64 SGKFHLPMLDLATLV
-79 LFINV
+79 LLINV

-106 FLTSMFMKLIPV
+106 FLTSVFMKLIPV
-118 MVLTTDPVICT
+118 MALTNDPVICT

-140 GLTLNSNFST
+140 GITLNSDFST

-156 GILVKKVTT
+156 GILVRKVTT
-165 RSIGTIFTVFNLVIE
+165 RSIGTIFTAFNLAIE
-180 FIAGFVFGWRYA
+180 FIAGFVFGWLYA
-192 LYSAITIFINGKVI
+192 LYSAITVFINGKVL

-213 KKVQLLIVT
+213 RKVQLLIVT
-222 KHAGEM
+222 KHANEM
-228 LQRIQDSHQSGITV
+228 LRRIQDNHQSGITV
-242 INHAQGGYYHEA
+242 INHAQGGYYHES

-260 VVTSHELNAIAT
+260 VVTSHELNAISS

-291 NRITSQWG
+291 NRSTSQWG

>member
-1 MKAFSVKCEQGSKKM
+1 MASLKDHLKK
-16 ADLNDKLQKLLI
+16 LVI
-28 AVSYAFLSAISVN
+28 AASYAFLSAVSVN
-41 LFWLP
+41 LFWVP

-64 SGKFNFPMLDLATLV
+64 SGKFHLPMLDLATLV
-79 LFINV
+79 LLINV

-106 FLTSMFMKLIPV
+106 FLTSVFMKLIPV
-118 MVLTTDPVICT
+118 MALSNDPVICT

-140 GLTLNSNFST
+140 GITLNSDFST

-156 GILVKKVTT
+156 GILVRKVTT
-165 RSIGTIFTVFNLVIE
+165 RSIGTIFTAFNLAIE

-192 LYSAITIFINGKVI
+192 LYSAITVFINGKVV

-213 KKVQLLIVT
+213 RKVQLLIVT
-222 KHAGEM
+222 KHANEM
-228 LQRIQDSHQSGITV
+228 LRRIQDNHQSGITV
-242 INHAQGGYYHEA
+242 INHAQGGYYHES

-260 VVTSHELNAIAT
+260 VVTSHELNAISS

-291 NRITSQWG
+291 NRSTSQWG

>member
-1 MKAFSVKCEQGSKKM
+1 MASLKDHLKK
-16 ADLNDKLQKLLI
+16 LVI
-28 AVSYAFLSAISVN
+28 AASYAFLSAVSVN
-41 LFWLP
+41 LFWVP

-64 SGKFNFPMLDLATLV
+64 SGKFHLPMLDLATLV
-79 LFINV
+79 LLINV

-106 FLTSMFMKLIPV
+106 FLTSVFMKLIPV
-118 MVLTTDPVICT
+118 MALTNDPVICT

-140 GLTLNSNFST
+140 EITLNSDFST

-156 GILVKKVTT
+156 GILVRKVTT
-165 RSIGTIFTVFNLVIE
+165 QSIGTIFTAFNLAIE

-192 LYSAITIFINGKVI
+192 LYSAITVFINGKVV

-213 KKVQLLIVT
+213 RKVQLLIVT
-222 KHAGEM
+222 KHANEM
-228 LQRIQDSHQSGITV
+228 LRRIQDNHQSGITV
-242 INHAQGGYYHEA
+242 INHAQGGYYHES

-260 VVTSHELNAIAT
+260 VVTSHELNAISS

-291 NRITSQWG
+291 NRSTSQWG